1 LNFSLICC
9 LASNQDLQRR
19 ADEASSLREA
29 ELVDASKAYSRMESD
44 LQEKIVIMTE
54 AAEELNKTIEEKE
67 DALMF
72 AENEV
77 AKLSKELDET
87 IQASEAVVKQWKGTY
102 NIFEL

>member
-1 LNFSLICC
+1 
-9 LASNQDLQRR
+9 
-19 ADEASSLREA
+19 
-29 ELVDASKAYSRMESD
+29 MESD

-77 AKLSKELDET
+77 AKLSKELEEKEDALMFAENEVAKLSKELDET

-102 NIFEL
+102 NIFES